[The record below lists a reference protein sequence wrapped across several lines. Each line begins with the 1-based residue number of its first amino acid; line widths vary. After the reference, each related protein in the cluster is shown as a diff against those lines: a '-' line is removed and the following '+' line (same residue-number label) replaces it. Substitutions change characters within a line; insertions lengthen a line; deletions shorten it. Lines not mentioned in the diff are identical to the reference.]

1 MAVDF
6 TGLDSAHPCKGCR
19 QCLTTDDLCAQCKA
33 LADCRS
39 GSAQMAKWLE
49 DNRLELTAIRSE
61 LAAAKEQRWQLESL
75 IVDAHFRAFGAR
87 HYAYVDP
94 KSACDLL
101 VADIA
106 ATQHEREKSEAEN
119 AALKA
124 HVERLRVAASDYY
137 QRYMLDEAADEEH
150 CVCGKPQ
157 HLRARAVGEA
167 ILETPAQ
174 SLAAVKAEVLL
185 DACKDREHGGLCQR
199 VAVDYLDWTGKEP
212 LASQLHARPMFR
224 LSVLDADEVMKMA
237 ERLQAEAANGTT

>member
-106 ATQHEREKSEAEN
+106 ATQHEREKAEAEN

-124 HVERLRVAASDYY
+124 HVERLRGAI
-137 QRYMLDEAADEEH
+137 ADMRERTNH
-150 CVCGKPQ
+150 PICISV
-157 HLRARAVGEA
+157 LSA
-167 ILETPAQ
+167 TPAQ
-174 SLAAVKAEVLL
+174 SLSKLRAETLLRFRDHVRNIHSATNEVSSECWNAALKAIIGE
-185 DACKDREHGGLCQR
+185 AE
-199 VAVDYLDWTGKEP
+199 T
-212 LASQLHARPMFR
+212 
-224 LSVLDADEVMKMA
+224 MA
-237 ERLQAEAANGTT
+237 ERMEEENDNAK